1 MLAHCFIG
9 SNTLLLYFCCMNE
22 ETVQLNLKVPAS
34 LRDQLRDAAAANHRS
49 MTAELISRVSMSFE
63 YDTPIDRVNTL
74 ETRIFELE
82 MFLKKQFPDHYE
94 PWERRRR

>member
-1 MLAHCFIG
+1 
-9 SNTLLLYFCCMNE
+9 MNE
-22 ETVQLNLKVPAS
+22 ETVQMNLKVPAS

-74 ETRIFELE
+74 EARIFQLE
-82 MFLKKQFPDHYE
+82 MFIRKKHPDEFE
-94 PWERRRR
+94 PWERRQR